1 MDDRDTAAGGEL
13 LPYSGPDTLMAGTP
27 VVARDGDVLG
37 TVDGD
42 AGDRFKV
49 AAPMAPDYW
58 LPKSAIAGI
67 APGGD
72 LVIDVAGDA
81 LDEIKLDEPEREEQP
96 EA

>member
-1 MDDRDTAAGGEL
+1 MSQMDETSAGDL
-13 LPYSGPDTLMAGTP
+13 LPFSADSPLMTGTP
-27 VVARDGDVLG
+27 VVDEDGEALG
-37 TVDGD
+37 TVGED

-72 LVIDVAGDA
+72 LVLSVEADD
-81 LDEIKLDEPEREEQP
+81 LDEIRLDDEG
-96 EA
+96 

>member
-1 MDDRDTAAGGEL
+1 MSEMQEMSAGDL
-13 LPYSGPDTLMAGTP
+13 LPFSADSPLMTGTP
-27 VVARDGDVLG
+27 VVDEDGEALG
-37 TVDGD
+37 TVGED

-72 LVIDVAGDA
+72 LVLSVEADD
-81 LDEIKLDEPEREEQP
+81 LDEIRLDDED
-96 EA
+96 